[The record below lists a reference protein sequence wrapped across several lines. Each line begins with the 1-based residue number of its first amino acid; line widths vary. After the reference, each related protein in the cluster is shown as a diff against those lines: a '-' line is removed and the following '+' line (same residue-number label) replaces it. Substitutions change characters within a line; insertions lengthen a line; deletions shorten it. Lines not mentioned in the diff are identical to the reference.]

1 MLHKTAEN
9 PTVMWIFIQNDF
21 ESAENE
27 REEIKEKKLEKV
39 EFENLQMGEHELNS
53 CPDSQLGIER

>member
-21 ESAENE
+21 ESAEYE

-39 EFENLQMGEHELNS
+39 EFEDLQMGELNS